1 MSKQFEETGRELL
14 ENSYDVGHD
23 HCTEE
28 YCDSYWKAP
37 KDLERLIAASQAD
50 QVKLLEEI
58 YDVLKAYDKVGTGLP
73 GEVMHVVE
81 HKLAALKKE
90 AK

>member
-1 MSKQFEETGRELL
+1 MSKQFETILDRALWQALDKEPTTGTPLPAQRAAIL
-14 ENSYDVGHD
+14 
-23 HCTEE
+23 
-28 YCDSYWKAP
+28 
-37 KDLERLIAASQAD
+37 AASQAD
-50 QVKLLEEI
+50 QIKLLEEI